1 MSVFELL
8 EQPFNVVHEMY
19 RLVYLKGV
27 AQKKKEEE
35 EQKRKAEQEEA
46 DRRAH
51 EEEVRGN
58 VPVFATKTEVL
69 GKKDQAP
76 PQEEETKANK
86 MSPAAEAAYRAEIER
101 RAREDKEP
109 PKLQP
114 IQQPNTVSEAERNPA
129 VQQMIA
135 GQMQDV
141 LEEVMS

>member
-58 VPVFATKTEVL
+58 VPAFATKTEVL

-76 PQEEETKANK
+76 PQEEETKAIKTTNYLEK
-86 MSPAAEAAYRAEIER
+86 GISTGAE
-101 RAREDKEP
+101 
-109 PKLQP
+109 L
-114 IQQPNTVSEAERNPA
+114 TVDDLILLYE
-129 VQQMIA
+129 
-135 GQMQDV
+135 
-141 LEEVMS
+141 